1 MTRFAETVSAASRF
15 ANRRG
20 IYAGRRS
27 TRVHVALYRWSK
39 GRLGGY
45 MPGRKSARILLLD
58 HTGAKSGTPR
68 TSPLMYVEAG
78 AAVAI
83 AASKAGQPNH
93 PAWYHNLLAHPDVT
107 IRLDGEVRAVRARI
121 ATGEEYPQLWRS
133 FVAMTPDFEFYREQ
147 AGSRVIPI
155 VVLEPR

>member
-1 MTRFAETVSAASRF
+1 
-15 ANRRG
+15 
-20 IYAGRRS
+20 
-27 TRVHVALYRWSK
+27 
-39 GRLGGY
+39 
-45 MPGRKSARILLLD
+45 
-58 HTGAKSGTPR
+58 
-68 TSPLMYVEAG
+68 MYVEAG
-78 AAVAI
+78 AAVAV